1 MREIRDF
8 RARAELPYGASIVSQ
23 KYEIETCRFPSK
35 EGEASGLAS
44 FSVFLH
50 SSSSPRCFRLQE
62 YDEIHFI
69 QKGLTVVALNRI
81 KVNRSRIRKKGK
93 QLSGDGS
100 GGILPWALIPQMESH
115 RGHLSHGF
123 EPSISGY
130 PSGKSYE
137 PSAGTISYCGIS

>member
-1 MREIRDF
+1 MQEIWDF
-8 RARAELPYGASIVSQ
+8 HTRAEFPYGTSVVTQ
-23 KYEIETCRFPSK
+23 KYEIEICRFPSK
-35 EGEASGLAS
+35 ENETSGLAS
-44 FSVFLH
+44 CSLFLH

-62 YDEIHFI
+62 YNEIHFI
-69 QKGLTVVALNRI
+69 QKGLTVVALNKI
-81 KVNRSRIRKKGK
+81 MVNGGRIRKKGK

-115 RGHLSHGF
+115 RGRLSHGF